1 MNKQKIREKNLARI
15 TEWLTAPDICISLLP
30 NKIRKEIARRY
41 TSKYL
46 GKKWRNIEQQAFEL
60 GLFEYREL
68 PNEELFIPTTKGIK
82 LILKYYHH
90 EK

>member
-1 MNKQKIREKNLARI
+1 MKKIKEKNLARI
-15 TEWLTAPDICISLLP
+15 TIWLSLTPLGISILP
-30 NKIRKEIARRY
+30 NKIKKEIDKRY

-46 GKKWRNIEQQAFEL
+46 GKKWRDIEQRAFEL

-82 LILKYYHH
+82 LILKYYRR